1 MLQNFFSI
9 TDDLKTLQGL
19 LHIQENDYGMDGET
33 AIQQI
38 LQRLGAAYAIDL
50 NKALLTDP
58 SYSMMLGVSQ
68 LIENL
73 AAIYAR
79 VTAYTALQRYY
90 HKSNVQIRNIGY
102 MGFAEHS
109 TSQFLASCNSCKY
122 EETLEN
128 PIRAITAKYDTLS
141 ISLERQLTLILIL
154 MYRLG
159 LYEFAG
165 AIADLF
171 LVGIFAGED

>member
-1 MLQNFFSI
+1 
-9 TDDLKTLQGL
+9 
-19 LHIQENDYGMDGET
+19 
-33 AIQQI
+33 
-38 LQRLGAAYAIDL
+38 
-50 NKALLTDP
+50 
-58 SYSMMLGVSQ
+58 
-68 LIENL
+68 
-73 AAIYAR
+73 
-79 VTAYTALQRYY
+79 
-90 HKSNVQIRNIGY
+90 